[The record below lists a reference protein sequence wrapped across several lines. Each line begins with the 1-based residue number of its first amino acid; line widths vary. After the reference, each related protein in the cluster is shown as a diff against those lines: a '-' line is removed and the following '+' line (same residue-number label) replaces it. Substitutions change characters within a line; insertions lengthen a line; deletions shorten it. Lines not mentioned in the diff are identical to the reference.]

1 MEGNRKTVK
10 MGMATDTGDGY
21 RVQIAPRAVRQLGKL
36 PTAVQERI
44 VRRIDRL
51 AAEPRPRGSIK
62 LEGENELYRIRV
74 GVYRVIYQIQDDE
87 LVVTI
92 LRAGHRRDIYRD

>member
-1 MEGNRKTVK
+1 
-10 MGMATDTGDGY
+10 MAIDPGDGY

-36 PTAVQERI
+36 PTSVQERI

-51 AAEPRPRGSIK
+51 AADPRPRGSIK
-62 LEGENELYRIRV
+62 LQGEDELYRIRV
-74 GVYRVIYQIQDDE
+74 GVYRVIYQVRDDE
-87 LVVTI
+87 LVVMI